1 LYAVQAAGERRPA
14 KLPNEMP
21 EEDQR
26 TRSMW
31 TAVAALAG
39 AATLEVSAASPRI
52 AERRGVERNTYY
64 KQADYCV
71 RSQQA
76 IRYFGNTGCY
86 IHGEARIRFALHIRR
101 RIDELLR
108 LERVPGCPR

>member
-1 LYAVQAAGERRPA
+1 
-14 KLPNEMP
+14 MP

-52 AERRGVERNTYY
+52 AERCGVERNTYY

-76 IRYFGNTGCY
+76 IRYFGKCRLLYPRRGADQVCAS
-86 IHGEARIRFALHIRR
+86 HPPPHRRAAPAGAGAGLPALSS
-101 RIDELLR
+101 R
-108 LERVPGCPR
+108 LIL